1 MEGSKLLTGGELIQI
16 WQLVQKSKPGPGDGE
31 ADDSGSRRVHFH
43 LGDNVS
49 MADPDDEA
57 LNQRLSFAL
66 DPMHHDLI
74 HDPGIW
80 ECVWKCRPPTPVY
93 HLQFSPDGF
102 LFASAGKADR
112 LVKIWYE
119 DQKVQQGLM
128 RSDSISPRKDVLH
141 YSFIYISHPRA
152 VTGFTWR
159 KTSKYMPRG
168 AVANMLVSSCLDNV
182 SRIWVET
189 ILPDDGLV
197 DLEQFD
203 PNMSHDPK
211 HHTHRHKKRFI
222 QRLKTIRHAIHKRR
236 KPKYGPETVMS
247 AANLNAAASVHDFHR
262 FAIHH
267 NGVSPVL
274 HFHLA
279 GSINPE
285 TDIPLLPM
293 TGSHEAR
300 HNFRLHWLDNKE
312 LQFTMEAEKLLQEL
326 HTKLM
331 HDESIT
337 AHNAAHHGE
346 GGSDEEEG
354 EGEAEREHDHSH
366 DAKEKDGDHAKKRK
380 NKLFKRKKGSTKA
393 HHADKQLG
401 SHTDSQASLSSGQD
415 SEEHIV
421 GEISPSILERLDHNI
436 ELLLKEW
443 QSSSDMLFSIHP
455 VDGSFLVW
463 LVEYLDETLPFTFRQ
478 AQVSFSSRL
487 PHAIPIPDAST
498 MACNL
503 LLYCNYSRMDIKSA
517 MRISEGEMLAGGG
530 EAEGEGG
537 DDANIHR
544 GPGAKIALGGGVNA
558 DNMLIPNVLLV
569 SKHHNGSLNQWQVSF
584 TETSKFQ
591 TVVSVAHS
599 SRVCGH
605 RFRANAATCH
615 PVLPLLLTTS
625 HHNLPDSDATP
636 EREPTPDENEDKTE
650 QENTGSFAFCSE
662 LILWQPFGF
671 VKTSCAECLV
681 FQVNPVGPLSKA
693 GGLMELARINSPS
706 ASAFT
711 SLAWVPTLLP
721 RAWHVVLDAGFLRVS
736 SFVENFYLVVLE
748 RLSSVVGEEGSRLHM
763 WRITISSQPSS
774 MQGGDGQGQH
784 AGMNGHTDG
793 EEYNSDSDDEEA
805 RLFQESQY
813 RPCFAPYLLVTAC
826 TDGKV
831 RFWNCSVQEMTP
843 TMRHEN
849 SFNTTSYE
857 YSVGSDGAGRL
868 PSVTSSQQWRP
879 QDQDYEWREW
889 QMMCSKH
896 RSSAI
901 SIPGKPIT
909 VSCAYSGRIA
919 VAYRYGDIRAQSN
932 HPEEKFINLYVA
944 IYECES
950 TGGSDWVLE
959 DTIELKNIKI
969 PDPKAE
975 IEISQVL
982 LTQPNLPPGLSV
994 HSNPFADLTST
1005 PDLSSSTASLTS
1017 MTRTKSVPSLSTIQS
1032 GNKLG
1037 LLKQKCLVQLDWV
1050 SAEDGSHILTVSVG
1064 TKILTFTQ
1072 VSNEK
1077 SKSLVV
1083 DDYQEAI
1090 RWMRLRVIELETAD
1104 GLPPLPMHT
1113 SWVRAGIL
1121 VVGMD
1126 NEIHVYTQWR
1136 GMLPQYHP
1144 KQLTA
1149 LLSFGKIRRVKA
1161 ILAHL
1166 LRSIIGSE
1174 KMQAVYA
1181 DSMDDEEM
1189 PLRTA
1194 RGRTLSASGT
1204 NADDADGQEGTDF
1217 PDFLEVSSIPPLP
1230 IYALLTADADITAA
1244 NAEIT
1249 NVAGTAEQAA
1259 QQQDYTD
1266 LFNTNVMDDTD
1277 ELELLSSSEGSN
1289 KKKRTAIH

>member
-1 MEGSKLLTGGELIQI
+1 MKTGVLCRAISFRLLQAYAAGCNIVILAGNFERVQIIPGVAHGNIKVTCIDCSTDTGKIAASYGKKVYIFEPTPTINETSHKLDYRWYKTAEIETECYVNSLSWNMEGSKLLTGGELIQI

-331 HDESIT
+331 HDE
-337 AHNAAHHGE
+337 N
-346 GGSDEEEG
+346 
-354 EGEAEREHDHSH
+354 
-366 DAKEKDGDHAKKRK
+366 HAKKRK

-662 LILWQPFGF
+662 LILWQ
-671 VKTSCAECLV
+671 
-681 FQVNPVGPLSKA
+681 VNPVGPLSKA

-721 RAWHVVLDAGFLRVS
+721 STSLGSCSNSPSAL
-736 SFVENFYLVVLE
+736 FV
-748 RLSSVVGEEGSRLHM
+748 
-763 WRITISSQPSS
+763 
-774 MQGGDGQGQH
+774 
-784 AGMNGHTDG
+784 A
-793 EEYNSDSDDEEA
+793 
-805 RLFQESQY
+805 
-813 RPCFAPYLLVTAC
+813 
-826 TDGKV
+826 
-831 RFWNCSVQEMTP
+831 
-843 TMRHEN
+843 
-849 SFNTTSYE
+849 
-857 YSVGSDGAGRL
+857 SDGDSLRL
-868 PSVTSSQQWRP
+868 
-879 QDQDYEWREW
+879 Y
-889 QMMCSKH
+889 
-896 RSSAI
+896 
-901 SIPGKPIT
+901 
-909 VSCAYSGRIA
+909 
-919 VAYRYGDIRAQSN
+919 
-932 HPEEKFINLYVA
+932 
-944 IYECES
+944 
-950 TGGSDWVLE
+950 
-959 DTIELKNIKI
+959 
-969 PDPKAE
+969 
-975 IEISQVL
+975 
-982 LTQPNLPPGLSV
+982 
-994 HSNPFADLTST
+994 
-1005 PDLSSSTASLTS
+1005 
-1017 MTRTKSVPSLSTIQS
+1017 
-1032 GNKLG
+1032 
-1037 LLKQKCLVQLDWV
+1037 
-1050 SAEDGSHILTVSVG
+1050 
-1064 TKILTFTQ
+1064 
-1072 VSNEK
+1072 
-1077 SKSLVV
+1077 
-1083 DDYQEAI
+1083 
-1090 RWMRLRVIELETAD
+1090 
-1104 GLPPLPMHT
+1104 
-1113 SWVRAGIL
+1113 
-1121 VVGMD
+1121 
-1126 NEIHVYTQWR
+1126 
-1136 GMLPQYHP
+1136 
-1144 KQLTA
+1144 
-1149 LLSFGKIRRVKA
+1149 
-1161 ILAHL
+1161 
-1166 LRSIIGSE
+1166 
-1174 KMQAVYA
+1174 QAVI
-1181 DSMDDEEM
+1181 D
-1189 PLRTA
+1189 A
-1194 RGRTLSASGT
+1194 R
-1204 NADDADGQEGTDF
+1204 
-1217 PDFLEVSSIPPLP
+1217 
-1230 IYALLTADADITAA
+1230 ALLTDSRSGRRDDASHTFSFSSTSSSYCPEPASPIKPLS
-1244 NAEIT
+1244 EM
-1249 NVAGTAEQAA
+1249 
-1259 QQQDYTD
+1259 
-1266 LFNTNVMDDTD
+1266 FNLVSLQSSARPGCIM
-1277 ELELLSSSEGSN
+1277 ELE
-1289 KKKRTAIH
+1289 AINDASADWQNIQLVACVPRGRW